1 MNNKDY
7 IHNDIKVT
15 PKELSNIPHVIS
27 EADFYTSRPNP
38 NRISRIACEI
48 DEYLK
53 YKRKCTGGLD

>member
-1 MNNKDY
+1 M
-7 IHNDIKVT
+7 VT

-27 EADFYTSRPNP
+27 EADFYTNRPNP

-53 YKRKCTGGLD
+53 YKRKCIGGLD